1 MTFFANGKL
10 LLTAEYAVLD
20 GATALAL
27 PTKFGQ
33 SLDITPSESTDCNWT
48 SYDADG
54 KIWFSATFDFDTFK
68 RKTATDDGVATLLE
82 NIFAAALHLKY
93 DNTVAKNRG
102 FTPPQYLTPFHAE
115 THLTFPRNWGL
126 GTSSTLIAN
135 IARVFKVNP
144 YALLAATFGGSGY
157 DIACATADAPLL
169 FQTENG
175 AVSVENA
182 AFSPIFKENLYFVY
196 LGKKQ
201 NSREG
206 IERYKT
212 RKIVQN
218 DQNVIARRCEERSKA
233 TEGGYLKEISD
244 LTTAFLTA
252 SDLKTFDKLI
262 VQHENLIASLI
273 ELPRAKALY
282 FADFW
287 GEIKSLGAWG
297 GDFVL
302 ATSDRNA
309 VETKQYFIKKGF
321 ETVLTYDEMIITVQI

>member
-1 MTFFANGKL
+1 MTTPQHLFANGKL

-33 SLDITPSESTDCNWT
+33 TLDITPSLSTDLVWT

-54 KIWFSATFDFDTFK
+54 KNWFSASFDFDTFTC
-68 RKTATDDGVATLLE
+68 KTTSDATVSTLLE
-82 NIFAAALHLKY
+82 KIFAAALHLKY
-93 DNTVAKNRG
+93 DNAIAKNRG
-102 FTPPQYLTPFHAE
+102 FTPPQYLTPFNAE
-115 THLTFPRNWGL
+115 TRLTFPKNWGL

-135 IARVFKVNP
+135 LARVFNVNP
-144 YALLAATFGGSGY
+144 YALLSATFGGSGY
-157 DIACATADAPLL
+157 DIACATADSPLL
-169 FQTENG
+169 FRREG
-175 AVSVENA
+175 DII
-182 AFSPIFKENLYFVY
+182 FSEKTTFAPTFSGNLYFVY

-201 NSREG
+201 DSREG
-206 IERYKT
+206 IERYKN
-212 RKIVQN
+212 KQK
-218 DQNVIARRCEERSKA
+218 KA
-233 TEGGYLKEISD
+233 KNAVYTEGSFLKEVSD

-252 SDLKTFDKLI
+252 TDLKTFEKVL

-273 ELPRAKALY
+273 ELPRAKTLY
-282 FADFW
+282 FADYW

-309 VETKQYFIKKGF
+309 IETKKYFTSKGF
-321 ETVLTYDEMIITVQI
+321 DTVLTFSDMIL